1 VGVFGDLALESKR
14 KGLLKRCRSKITREK
29 RMVGDGSLLT
39 GILVGLSGRLG
50 GKGDGGEI
58 VLGAAGD
65 GSNLDVSS
73 NDGVGDGGF
82 VDNLELRVAFEGAL
96 MMVYLA
102 DSWRLAVSGAKVRR
116 ISAWPK
122 TFSSP
127 QMQMSP

>member
-73 NDGVGDGGF
+73 NDGVGDGG
-82 VDNLELRVAFEGAL
+82 VC
-96 MMVYLA
+96 
-102 DSWRLAVSGAKVRR
+102 
-116 ISAWPK
+116 
-122 TFSSP
+122 
-127 QMQMSP
+127 